1 MLYLCWLNCRIRRM
15 QSSAC
20 EQVQGV
26 SFLYHRVL
34 MIGSVFSPEPLAG
47 CEAIA
52 GTQFRGPPIR

>member
-1 MLYLCWLNCRIRRM
+1 MLYLCWMTCRIRRV

-34 MIGSVFSPEPLAG
+34 MIGSALSPERLAG

-52 GTQFRGPPIR
+52 GTHLRGPPIR